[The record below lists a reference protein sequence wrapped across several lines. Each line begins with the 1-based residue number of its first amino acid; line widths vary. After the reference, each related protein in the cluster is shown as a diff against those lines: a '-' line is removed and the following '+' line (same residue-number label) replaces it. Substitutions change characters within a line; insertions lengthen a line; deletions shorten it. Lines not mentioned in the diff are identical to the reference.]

1 MEIVAGVLIGM
12 AIGLVSAGRKRAR
25 TKQAQQA
32 TTTIQQPKKG
42 MTKQETDELITV
54 ILPTINNDK

>member
-1 MEIVAGVLIGM
+1 MEIVAGVLIGI

-25 TKQAQQA
+25 TKKSQRTTAAPQQS
-32 TTTIQQPKKG
+32 KKG